1 MNKHELIKMWCKD
14 NIFHRSDNFVKTMKS
29 WKLLSDDDINN
40 LTLHDEYYNKHKQ
53 SVIEW
58 YVVSDAA
65 YNKFN
70 GLFMP
75 VFKIDEVSVW
85 GRTQNNITL
94 EEQMMIL
101 F

>member
-1 MNKHELIKMWCKD
+1 MNKQEFVESWCKN
-14 NIFHRSDNFVKTMKS
+14 NIFNRADNFVNTMKN
-29 WKLLSDDDINN
+29 WKLISDDDIINF
-40 LTLHDEYYNKHKQ
+40 TIEDEYYTKNKQ
-53 SVIEW
+53 GVVEW
-58 YVVSDAA
+58 YLVSDAA
-65 YNKFN
+65 YHKFK